1 MAAVSPWF
9 ATTRMLIEIR
19 TLRARLVETTQAT
32 RTLPVEESARLSAGA
47 RPLAAR

>member
-19 TLRARLVETTQAT
+19 TLRARLEDSRPN
-32 RTLPVEESARLSAGA
+32 RTLSAESDSRIASPA

>member
-19 TLRARLVETTQAT
+19 TQRARLEDVRPN
-32 RTLPVEESARLSAGA
+32 RTLPPESDTRAAATA

>member
-19 TLRARLVETTQAT
+19 TLRARMEIPRPNSGTFPAENVRNSTAERA
-32 RTLPVEESARLSAGA
+32 SAPR
-47 RPLAAR
+47 

>member
-19 TLRARLVETTQAT
+19 TLRARMETPRPSQSEHTGEDARNPSAERRSAT
-32 RTLPVEESARLSAGA
+32 R
-47 RPLAAR
+47 

>member
-19 TLRARLVETTQAT
+19 TLRARMETPRPQSERVGENVRSSAAERPSAT
-32 RTLPVEESARLSAGA
+32 R
-47 RPLAAR
+47 

>member
-19 TLRARLVETTQAT
+19 TLRARLVESSQST
-32 RTLPVEESARLSAGA
+32 RPLQTESARPSAGN
-47 RPLAAR
+47 RVLAAR